1 MTQAITAKRLSY
13 RNKHFLPGENFND
26 NIVIPAKIRNKFLG
40 TFSPNISISRHM
52 ETNFFVKSHGLG
64 NEYIVLDQS
73 TLDFELT
80 RERTVQLCNIHVGI
94 GSDGILLK
102 VPADDADFGL
112 RILNPDGSEA
122 EKSGNGLRIFA
133 KYLFDY
139 GFTGN
144 NSFTIQTIGGI
155 ATAHILE
162 KINGRA
168 FMIRVDIGKANFRA
182 NQIPVNFHKEEC
194 FNEPLTIDGSVY
206 QIHCVSV
213 GNPHCVVLRDTL
225 DEAEIKRVGTMIENH
240 PMFPNRINVQF
251 VKVISRD
258 IVDALI
264 WERGAGFTQAS
275 GSSSSAIA
283 AVLVKKGFTDRA
295 IIVRMPG
302 GKLKIEVDTS
312 WDICLTGEVREIAS
326 GILSTELFL

>member
-1 MTQAITAKRLSY
+1 
-13 RNKHFLPGENFND
+13 
-26 NIVIPAKIRNKFLG
+26 
-40 TFSPNISISRHM
+40 M

-80 RERTVQLCNIHVGI
+80 REKTVQLCNIHIGI

-102 VPADDADFGL
+102 VPALDADFGL

-139 GFTGN
+139 GFTN
-144 NSFTIQTIGGI
+144 KDNFTIHTLGGVV
-155 ATAHILE
+155 TAHILE

-168 FMIRVDIGKANFRA
+168 FVIRVDIGRANFEA
-182 NQIPVNFHKEEC
+182 EQIPVSFSEVEC
-194 FNEPLTIDGSVY
+194 FNEPLSIDGNVY
-206 QIHCVSV
+206 HIHCVSV
-213 GNPHCVVLRDTL
+213 GNPHCVVLRDHL
-225 DEAEIKRVGTMIENH
+225 DEAEIKRVGTLIENH

-251 VKVISRD
+251 VRVVSRKA
-258 IVDALI
+258 VEALI

-283 AVLVKKGFTDRA
+283 AVLVKKGLTDSA
-295 IIVRMPG
+295 IEVRMPG
-302 GKLKIEVDTS
+302 GTLEIEVDAS
-312 WDICLTGEVREIAS
+312 WNIQLTGEVREIAS
-326 GILSTELFL
+326 GILSNELFL